1 MLAIR
6 YFLCLGFHLPN
17 VGRIEDL
24 MFNILVTGGA
34 GYLGSVLVRKLIQKG
49 NKVRVLDSLIFGDKG
64 IKEWYGHPNFEF
76 IHGSVQHLEDIV
88 NAVHGMD
95 ILVDLAAIVGDPAC
109 VKNFNDALSTNFVST
124 IAQLELCK
132 KFNIKHFIF
141 ASTCSV
147 YGNSDKEIVDESSET
162 NPLSYYAISKID
174 SERILLHNKSH
185 QPKISILRLAT
196 LYGGSARMRFDLVVN
211 TMSANAILTNKITV
225 NARKLWRPLVHVEDA
240 AEAFAKVTEMTP
252 ILEDHQIFN
261 VGTNDQNYQI
271 ETIAQNISKLC
282 PVCKIEYNPGNDD
295 QRSYK
300 VDFSKIEKTIK
311 FGSKKR
317 IKDGYT
323 EIKSMIDQGIIKDI
337 SDPIYHNVKI
347 PIRRLT

>member
-1 MLAIR
+1 
-6 YFLCLGFHLPN
+6 
-17 VGRIEDL
+17 
-24 MFNILVTGGA
+24 
-34 GYLGSVLVRKLIQKG
+34 
-49 NKVRVLDSLIFGDKG
+49 
-64 IKEWYGHPNFEF
+64 
-76 IHGSVQHLEDIV
+76 
-88 NAVHGMD
+88 
-95 ILVDLAAIVGDPAC
+95 
-109 VKNFNDALSTNFVST
+109 
-124 IAQLELCK
+124 
-132 KFNIKHFIF
+132 
-141 ASTCSV
+141 
-147 YGNSDKEIVDESSET
+147 
-162 NPLSYYAISKID
+162 
-174 SERILLHNKSH
+174 
-185 QPKISILRLAT
+185 
-196 LYGGSARMRFDLVVN
+196 
-211 TMSANAILTNKITV
+211 
-225 NARKLWRPLVHVEDA
+225 VHVEDA